1 MNTGNRSTS
10 TLLQGLVFDVDGT
23 LADTEMAHMAAFNRA
38 FAELGL
44 DWHWEVT
51 LYTQLLEVSGGKERI
66 RHFADHTK
74 PQDWMILTPRGRD
87 DLVKRLHELKT
98 CAYEEAVHAG
108 QVPMRDG
115 VLELIED
122 ARREGVRLA
131 IATTTST
138 ANIEALLGR
147 ALGSNWRQVFDVVE
161 DASTAPIKKPHPQV
175 YVQALQRLGLMGYQC
190 WAIED
195 SSNGVQAARAAQ
207 MPVLVT
213 PNVFTVKHNLGPAH
227 RVIPSL
233 EDVSVY
239 TLRAWHAQA
248 ISK

>member
-10 TLLQGLVFDVDGT
+10 MSLQGLVFDVDGT
-23 LADTEMAHMAAFNRA
+23 LADTEMAHMAAFNQA

-44 DWHWEVT
+44 DWHWDVV

-74 PQDWMILTPRGRD
+74 PREWMILTPKGRD
-87 DLVKRLHELKT
+87 DLVKRLHESKT
-98 CAYEEAVHAG
+98 RAYEEAVHAG
-108 QVPMRDG
+108 QVPMREG

-122 ARREGVRLA
+122 ARREGLRLA

-147 ALGSNWRQVFDVVE
+147 ALGSQWRLGFDVVE
-161 DASTAPIKKPHPQV
+161 DASTAPTKKPHPQV
-175 YVQALQRLGLMGYQC
+175 YLQALQRLGLTGQQC

-195 SSNGVQAARAAQ
+195 SNNGVQAACAAR

-213 PNVFTVKHNLGPAH
+213 PNVFTVKHNLGAAH

-233 EDVSVY
+233 QGISVY

-248 ISK
+248 IS